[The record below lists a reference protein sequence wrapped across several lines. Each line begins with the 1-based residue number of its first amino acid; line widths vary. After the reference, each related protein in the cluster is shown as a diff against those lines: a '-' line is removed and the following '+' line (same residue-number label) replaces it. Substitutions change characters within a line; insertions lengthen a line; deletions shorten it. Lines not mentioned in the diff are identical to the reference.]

1 MAKEEAIKI
10 EGKVVQVLPNA
21 LFQVELENKHM
32 VICSISGKI
41 RKHNINIL
49 LNDKVDIEMSHYDL
63 TKGRITYRYK

>member
-1 MAKEEAIKI
+1 MAKEEPIKLSGTVI
-10 EGKVVQVLPNA
+10 QCLPNA
-21 LFQVELENKHM
+21 LFHVEIETGHIIN
-32 VICSISGKI
+32 CSISGKI